1 MISTSTVFRS
11 ILLRLLP
18 LGSEYSCGCRGLE
31 LFIST
36 SRCEFGVRGGDISE
50 PLWGS
55 GINATRLSLL
65 CGEIAD
71 DLLVLVTLRGLDALF
86 WKKMSAG
93 SRGVLGR
100 LKL

>member
-18 LGSEYSCGCRGLE
+18 PASEYGCGCKGLE

-36 SRCEFGVRGGDISE
+36 FRGVRGGDISE

-55 GINATRLSLL
+55 GINLWCDATLLSLL

-71 DLLVLVTLRGLDALF
+71 DLLVLVTLRGLDAL
-86 WKKMSAG
+86 S
-93 SRGVLGR
+93 
-100 LKL
+100 